1 MSDEAEMSQEDG
13 AKASGKS
20 NDVPI
25 AARSIVNVQR
35 AGCEMRI
42 KAQVLGAVPGAYIVL
57 REVASGGRADHRL
70 SAISPRVGDTLL
82 VRFLHDG
89 VVFGFRAGVAR
100 IVMEPEFLLFISYPI
115 RVERFSVR
123 QQRRW
128 VCSVPCAIMSGDKA
142 DHALMTDV
150 NESGCGI
157 VGKVQQD
164 VALPEVDH
172 PLRITLR
179 TPGADQPFTV
189 EGMIR
194 RIDGTETVWQAG
206 IAFDEAQQQMLEV
219 LMPYLLIDAER

>member
-1 MSDEAEMSQEDG
+1 MASKTETIKEDRN
-13 AKASGKS
+13 KAAGKS
-20 NDVPI
+20 NEVPI

-35 AGCEMRI
+35 AGSEMRL

-57 REVASGGRADHRL
+57 REVPSGGRSNNHL

-82 VRFLHDG
+82 VRFLHEG

-100 IVMEPEFLLFISYPI
+100 IVMEPEYLLFISYPV

-128 VCSVPCAIMSGDKA
+128 VCGVPCAIISDEKA
-142 DHALMTDV
+142 DHVLMTDV

-157 VGKVQQD
+157 VGKVQED
-164 VALPEVDH
+164 VAVPEVNN

-189 EGMIR
+189 EGMVR
-194 RIDGTETVWQAG
+194 RIDATETIWQAG
-206 IAFDEAQQQMLEV
+206 IAFDEAQQQMIEA

>member
-1 MSDEAEMSQEDG
+1 MSSKAEMSLEDTN
-13 AKASGKS
+13 KASGKS

-57 REVASGGRADHRL
+57 REVASGGRAEHRL

-82 VRFLHDG
+82 VRFLHEG

-100 IVMEPEFLLFISYPI
+100 IVMEPEYLLFISYPI

-128 VCSVPCAIMSGDKA
+128 VCSIPCAITVGEKA
-142 DHALMTDV
+142 DHGLMTDV
-150 NESGCGI
+150 NDSGCSI
-157 VGKVQQD
+157 VGKVQKD
-164 VALPEVDH
+164 SVLPEADH
-172 PLRITLR
+172 PLKIMLR
-179 TPGADQPFTV
+179 TPDSDHPFTV
-189 EGMIR
+189 KGMVR
-194 RIDGTETVWQAG
+194 RIDATETVWQAG
-206 IAFDEAQQQMLEV
+206 IVFDEAQQQMLEA
-219 LMPYLLIDAER
+219 LMPYLLIDAKR